1 MHFGVN
7 PESPEYGP
15 SISKEELFASKRIG
29 VLFTTQKK
37 HRYMHSTFDAT
48 ALSAVRSAPGWYTGV
63 LAWNETEQT
72 SHQSYVMNEWEA
84 MCERRG
90 WQFTVRTG
98 YQTVDDTAEFDRG
111 IARPVPSEL
120 HEYVNSQTI
129 TLPATGELLTK
140 YQRTIGILDVYAV
153 VQSIVDKVVGEGN
166 ITPETIDM
174 LEIIRCEDRPNSML
188 TQIAKELYL
197 FPRVL
202 SGEEYNLVMT
212 NQRAFHE
219 QRNLRTKS
227 TDELLLMDESKAC
240 IAEAINLRHGR
251 AQAFMNTCRGL
262 KVAWHELFA
271 GSFQVCQAPPCSS

>member
-1 MHFGVN
+1 MLVHFGVN
-7 PESPEYGP
+7 PESLEYGP

-29 VLFTTQKK
+29 VLYSTQKK
-37 HRYMHSTFDAT
+37 RRHMHSTFDAT
-48 ALSAVRSAPGWYTGV
+48 TLSAVQSAPEWYTNV

-72 SHQSYVMNEWEA
+72 PHQGYVMHEWET

-111 IARPVPSEL
+111 VARPVPSEL
-120 HEYVNSQTI
+120 HQYVNSQTI
-129 TLPATGELLTK
+129 TLPATGALLTK
-140 YQRTIGILDVYAV
+140 YTRAIGILDVCAV
-153 VQSIVDKVVGEGN
+153 VQSIVDKVVGEEK
-166 ITPETIDM
+166 TALKPIDL
-174 LEIIRCEDRPNSML
+174 LENIRCEDRQNSML
-188 TQIAKELYL
+188 TQIAKDVCL

-202 SGEEYNLVMT
+202 SGEEYNLLMA
-212 NQRAFHE
+212 NQKPFHE

-251 AQAFMNTCRGL
+251 AQALMNVTWAQGR
-262 KVAWHELFA
+262 VARALSGRFP
-271 GSFQVCQAPPCSS
+271 GP